1 MTKHYFTRVLLAS
14 LCVTSTLRT
23 VSAADVAASSGE
35 VSIQRSFVNLN
46 FSQPDIRGYSSSG
59 AKLAG
64 NTNTSQ
70 TNVFLTEAEVP
81 GWRTT
86 HPIRAAGTWNQAGRL
101 IEIWR
106 AAGAAALPNTSNDQ
120 YAELNADAIS
130 ALYQNVCLFGGEQF
144 TWSFKHAGRN
154 LNTAE
159 SLKFHIGTITGSS
172 ISSLQ
177 TIVSDTVTRT
187 SSQTTMSTRW
197 KSVSVGNTAE
207 TVRGGIPTTG
217 GVYSFIFEATNG
229 STEGNFL
236 DEIKIGLKPAVEFSA
251 SSNKYYEGNDNTS
264 GKTQAVPFNIVGQIL
279 SQDDMP
285 TLNFKV
291 DYPPNYSGVKAVYGV
306 NYKLYKQ
313 DGTALVEL
321 GSTDGLSKSNQ
332 NTSITFNYTPVYNSA
347 LDYTKGVQVNG
358 LVIGILGNTTV
369 NADITV
375 PFSFALDP
383 TSKAIATSLSSCGN
397 SQADVK
403 FDLNIQED
411 DVDLSVVKALTSD
424 SLTIKDRLVSYTLDV
439 ENKTTVQADSV
450 FLRDSFKNLQ
460 RITTTG
466 SNQTTLM
473 CEDITDGNSKACPTQ
488 WTDANALTALFS
500 NTAGTGLSLGDIPAK
515 AKYRFTIKNL
525 LVTDT
530 DTSTNGQTVNTA
542 TIETTAMSDFEP
554 SNNISTVQKPIIGK
568 SDLSNNKANAPTT
581 ETGVG
586 IFNIAQGGRTG
597 AALLTKS
604 ADNTAKV
611 YFPLN
616 IQNDSAFAQDYKL
629 YASRTSVEPTLNNT
643 DYSTLV
649 QSGIN
654 PFTSGLRVEFYPLT
668 TEQCK
673 AGMTGQS
680 ISQLNISAKTTAQV
694 CAVVSVLPSASTS
707 TNIWFAIESVQTG
720 FGDVILDAVSSLQAQ
735 QRQLILVNDQQAQ
748 IRTGG
753 TFVFAHR
760 LTNQGRVTESGIKLS
775 VNLLKPN
782 DGFLYTLFIDQNG
795 DGLLDGGDVMVKD
808 SDRYQLQAGEQKA
821 ILVKVEAPTSAVN
834 GMTSQVELIATPD
847 NTNQS
852 LSLSPI
858 SNKDLVTIGINQI
871 TLHKTQFKQPGC
883 TDMSALQ
890 VVNAAYQ
897 IGSTQIGRNDCIVY
911 RIMVKNMGEYPLT
924 NVEVSDMYPAYTTPW
939 NSNNILP
946 MKESGEKV
954 TPQGKS
960 VSTIFTEL
968 LPNQQKSL
976 YFGIRLQP

>member
-1 MTKHYFTRVLLAS
+1 MKKHYFTRVLLAS
-14 LCVTSTLRT
+14 LCVTSTLQT
-23 VSAADVAASSGE
+23 VAAADVAASANE
-35 VSIQRSFVNLN
+35 VQIQRSFVNLSFN
-46 FSQPDIRGYSSSG
+46 QPALSGTHAQLSESQ
-59 AKLAG
+59 
-64 NTNTSQ
+64 
-70 TNVFLTEAEVP
+70 VE
-81 GWRTT
+81 GWLTT
-86 HPIRAAGTWNQAGRL
+86 HKLPKL

-106 AAGAAALPNTSNDQ
+106 GKGPDGNAPTSWGTSNSANQ
-120 YAELNADAIS
+120 YAELNAEDAS
-130 ALYQNVCLFGGEQF
+130 ALYQSVCLFKNEEF
-144 TWSFKHAGRN
+144 TWNFKHAARSSTNEQATFYIGKVGTGDR
-154 LNTAE
+154 LNYSINQTIGTSQPVTQLFAWKDANANPTTNKATVTAE
-159 SLKFHIGTITGSS
+159 SGIYQFIFSATRWGSS
-172 ISSLQ
+172 
-177 TIVSDTVTRT
+177 RT
-187 SSQTTMSTRW
+187 L
-197 KSVSVGNTAE
+197 
-207 TVRGGIPTTG
+207 
-217 GVYSFIFEATNG
+217 
-229 STEGNFL
+229 GNFL
-236 DEIKIGLKPAVEFSA
+236 DDIKIGLKPAVEFSA
-251 SSNKYYEGNDNTS
+251 SSNKYYEGNDSTT
-264 GKTQAVPFNIVGQIL
+264 GKKQAVPFNIVGQIL
-279 SQDDMP
+279 STSDMP
-285 TLNFKV
+285 VLNFKV

-313 DGTALVEL
+313 EGAALVEL
-321 GSTDGLSKSNQ
+321 GSADGLSKSNQ
-332 NTSITFNYTPVYNSA
+332 DTSITFNYTPVYNSA

-424 SLTIKDRLVSYTLDV
+424 SLTIKDRLVSYTLEV
-439 ENKTTVQADSV
+439 ENKTTAQADSV

-473 CEDITDGNSKACPTQ
+473 CEDITDGTSKACPTQ

-500 NTAGTGLSLGDIPAK
+500 NTAGTGLNLGDIPAK

-554 SNNISTVQKPIIGK
+554 TNNISTVQKPIIGK

-604 ADNTAKV
+604 ADSTAKV

-654 PFTSGLRVEFYPLT
+654 PFTSGLRIEFYPLT

-694 CAVVSVLPSASTS
+694 CAVVSVLPSASNS

-775 VNLLKPN
+775 VNLLKQN

-821 ILVKVEAPTSAVN
+821 ILVKVEAPTSALN

-852 LSLSPI
+852 LSLNPI

-939 NSNNILP
+939 NSNNVLP

>member
-1 MTKHYFTRVLLAS
+1 MKKHYFTRVLLAS
-14 LCVTSTLRT
+14 LCVTSTLQT
-23 VSAADVAASSGE
+23 VAAADVAASANE
-35 VSIQRSFVNLN
+35 VQIQRSFVNLSFN
-46 FSQPDIRGYSSSG
+46 QPALSGTHAQLSESQ
-59 AKLAG
+59 
-64 NTNTSQ
+64 
-70 TNVFLTEAEVP
+70 VE
-81 GWRTT
+81 GWLTT
-86 HPIRAAGTWNQAGRL
+86 HKLPKL

-106 AAGAAALPNTSNDQ
+106 GKGPDGNAPTSWGTSNSANQ
-120 YAELNADAIS
+120 YAELNAEDAS
-130 ALYQNVCLFGGEQF
+130 ALYQSVCLFKNEEF
-144 TWSFKHAGRN
+144 TWNFKHAARSSTNEQATFYIGKVGTGDR
-154 LNTAE
+154 LNYSINQTIGTSQPVTQLFAWKDANANPTTNKATVTAE
-159 SLKFHIGTITGSS
+159 SGIYQFIFSATRWGSS
-172 ISSLQ
+172 
-177 TIVSDTVTRT
+177 RT
-187 SSQTTMSTRW
+187 L
-197 KSVSVGNTAE
+197 
-207 TVRGGIPTTG
+207 
-217 GVYSFIFEATNG
+217 
-229 STEGNFL
+229 GNFL
-236 DEIKIGLKPAVEFSA
+236 DDIKIGLKPAVEFSA
-251 SSNKYYEGNDNTS
+251 SSNKYYEGNDSTT
-264 GKTQAVPFNIVGQIL
+264 GKKQAVPFNIVGQIL
-279 SQDDMP
+279 STSDMP
-285 TLNFKV
+285 VLNFKV

-313 DGTALVEL
+313 EGAALVEL
-321 GSTDGLSKSNQ
+321 GSADGLSKSNQ
-332 NTSITFNYTPVYNSA
+332 DTSITFNYTPVYNSA

-424 SLTIKDRLVSYTLDV
+424 SLTIKDRLVSYTLEV
-439 ENKTTVQADSV
+439 ENKTTAQADSV

-473 CEDITDGNSKACPTQ
+473 CEDITDGTSKACPTQ

-500 NTAGTGLSLGDIPAK
+500 NTAGTGLNLGDIPAK

-568 SDLSNNKANAPTT
+568 SDLSNNKTNASTT

-604 ADNTAKV
+604 ADSTAKV

>member
-1 MTKHYFTRVLLAS
+1 MKKHYFTRVLLAS
-14 LCVTSTLRT
+14 LCVTSTLQT
-23 VSAADVAASSGE
+23 VAAADVAASANE
-35 VSIQRSFVNLN
+35 VQIQRSFVNLSFN
-46 FSQPDIRGYSSSG
+46 QPALSGTHAQLSESQ
-59 AKLAG
+59 
-64 NTNTSQ
+64 
-70 TNVFLTEAEVP
+70 VE
-81 GWRTT
+81 GWLTT
-86 HPIRAAGTWNQAGRL
+86 HKLPKL

-106 AAGAAALPNTSNDQ
+106 GKGPDGNAPTSWGTSNSANQ
-120 YAELNADAIS
+120 YAELNAEDAS
-130 ALYQNVCLFGGEQF
+130 ALYQSVCLFKNEEF
-144 TWSFKHAGRN
+144 TWNFKHAARSSTNEQATFYIGKVGTGDR
-154 LNTAE
+154 LNYSINQTIGTSQPVTQLFAWKDANANPTTNKATVTAE
-159 SLKFHIGTITGSS
+159 SGIYQFIFSATRWGSS
-172 ISSLQ
+172 
-177 TIVSDTVTRT
+177 RT
-187 SSQTTMSTRW
+187 L
-197 KSVSVGNTAE
+197 
-207 TVRGGIPTTG
+207 
-217 GVYSFIFEATNG
+217 
-229 STEGNFL
+229 GNFL
-236 DEIKIGLKPAVEFSA
+236 DDIKIGLKPAVEFSA
-251 SSNKYYEGNDNTS
+251 SSNKYYEGNDSTT
-264 GKTQAVPFNIVGQIL
+264 GKKQAVPFNIVGQIL
-279 SQDDMP
+279 STSDMP
-285 TLNFKV
+285 VLNFKV

-313 DGTALVEL
+313 EGAALVEL
-321 GSTDGLSKSNQ
+321 GSADGLSKSNQ
-332 NTSITFNYTPVYNSA
+332 DTSITFNYTPVYNSA

-424 SLTIKDRLVSYTLDV
+424 SLTIKDRLVSYTLEV
-439 ENKTTVQADSV
+439 ENKTTAQADSV

-473 CEDITDGNSKACPTQ
+473 CEDITDGTSKACPTQ

-500 NTAGTGLSLGDIPAK
+500 NTAGTGLNLGDIPAK

-554 SNNISTVQKPIIGK
+554 TNNISTVQKPIIGK

-604 ADNTAKV
+604 ADSTAKV

>member
-1 MTKHYFTRVLLAS
+1 MKKHYFTRVLLAL
-14 LCVTSTLRT
+14 LCVTSTLQT
-23 VSAADVAASSGE
+23 VAAADVAASANQ
-35 VSIQRSFVNLN
+35 VQIQRSFVNLD
-46 FSQPDIRGYSSSG
+46 FSQPQQTELNRQV
-59 AKLAG
+59 
-64 NTNTSQ
+64 SQ
-70 TNVFLTEAEVP
+70 DLIP

-86 HPIRAAGTWNQAGRL
+86 HRYWGNLGRI

-106 AAGAAALPNTSNDQ
+106 GAGYADAGTLPNASNDQ
-120 YAELNADAIS
+120 YAELNAEEPS
-130 ALYQNVCLFGGEQF
+130 ALYQKVCLFRGESF
-144 TWSFKHAGRN
+144 TWSFKHAARQSN
-154 LNTAE
+154 VTETAE
-159 SLKFHIGTITGSS
+159 FLIGTVADQVAGNATYVVTPLQSITTSS
-172 ISSLQ
+172 
-177 TIVSDTVTRT
+177 VTR
-187 SSQTTMSTRW
+187 SESGRWATR
-197 KSVSVGNTAE
+197 SGTATVGSLVAE
-207 TVRGGIPTTG
+207 SGGI
-217 GVYSFIFEATNG
+217 YSFIFRATNG
-229 STEGNFL
+229 ATLGNLL
-236 DEIKIGLKPAVEFSA
+236 DDVKIGLKPAVEFSA
-251 SSNKYYEGNDNTS
+251 SSNKYYEGNDSTT
-264 GKTQAVPFNIVGQIL
+264 GKKQSVPFNIVGQIL
-279 SQDDMP
+279 SASDMP
-285 TLNFKV
+285 VLNFKV
-291 DYPPNYSGVKAVYGV
+291 EYPPNYSGVKAVYGV
-306 NYKLYKQ
+306 NYVLYKQ
-313 DGTALVEL
+313 AADGTLTKLTTA
-321 GSTDGLSKSNQ
+321 DGLNTSNP
-332 NTSITFNYTPVYNSA
+332 NSITFNYTPVYNSA

-383 TSKAIATSLSSCGN
+383 TSKAIATSLSSCGS
-397 SQADVK
+397 SQADIK
-403 FDLNIQED
+403 FDLKIQED

-473 CEDITDGNSKACPTQ
+473 CEDLTDGTSKACPTQ
-488 WTDANALTALFS
+488 WTDANALTAIFS

-554 SNNISTVQKPIIGK
+554 TNNISTVQKPIIGK

-604 ADNTAKV
+604 ADSTAKV

-694 CAVVSVLPSASTS
+694 CAVVSVLPSASNS

-808 SDRYQLQAGEQKA
+808 SDRYQLQVGEQKA

-834 GMTSQVELIATPD
+834 GLTSQVELIATPD

-871 TLHKTQFKQPGC
+871 TLHKTQFKQTGC

-911 RIMVKNMGEYPLT
+911 RILVKNMGEHPLT

-939 NSNNILP
+939 NSNNVLP

>member
-14 LCVTSTLRT
+14 LCVTSTLQT
-23 VSAADVAASSGE
+23 VAAADVAASANE
-35 VSIQRSFVNLN
+35 VQIQRSFVNLD
-46 FSQPDIRGYSSSG
+46 FSQPQQTELNRQV
-59 AKLAG
+59 
-64 NTNTSQ
+64 SQ
-70 TNVFLTEAEVP
+70 DLIP

-86 HPIRAAGTWNQAGRL
+86 HRYWGNLGRI

-106 AAGAAALPNTSNDQ
+106 GAGYADAGTLPNASNDQ
-120 YAELNADAIS
+120 YAELNAEEPS
-130 ALYQNVCLFGGEQF
+130 ALYQKVCLFRGESF
-144 TWSFKHAGRN
+144 TWSFKHAARQSN
-154 LNTAE
+154 VTETAE
-159 SLKFHIGTITGSS
+159 FLIGTVADQVAGNATYVVTPLQSIT
-172 ISSLQ
+172 
-177 TIVSDTVTRT
+177 T
-187 SSQTTMSTRW
+187 SSVIRSQSGRWATR
-197 KSVSVGNTAE
+197 SGTATVGSLVAQS
-207 TVRGGIPTTG
+207 GGI
-217 GVYSFIFEATNG
+217 YSFIFRATNG
-229 STEGNFL
+229 ATLGNLL
-236 DEIKIGLKPAVEFSA
+236 DDVKIGLKPAVEFSA
-251 SSNKYYEGNDNTS
+251 SSNKYYEGNDSTT
-264 GKTQAVPFNIVGQIL
+264 GKKQAVPFNIVGQIL
-279 SQDDMP
+279 SATDMP
-285 TLNFKV
+285 ELNFKV
-291 DYPPNYSGVKAVYGV
+291 EYPPNYSGVKAVYGV
-306 NYKLYKQ
+306 NYVLYKQ
-313 DGTALVEL
+313 AADGTLTKLTAA
-321 GSTDGLSKSNQ
+321 DGLNTSNQ

-397 SQADVK
+397 SQSDIK
-403 FDLNIQED
+403 FDLKIQED

-424 SLTIKDRLVSYTLDV
+424 SLTIKDRLVSYTLEV
-439 ENKTTVQADSV
+439 ENKTTAQADSV

-460 RITTTG
+460 RVTTG
-466 SNQTTLM
+466 TTPTALT
-473 CEDITDGNSKACPTQ
+473 CEDLTDGTSKACPTQ

-542 TIETTAMSDFEP
+542 TIETTAMFDFEP
-554 SNNISTVQKPIIGK
+554 TNNISTVQKPIIGK

-604 ADNTAKV
+604 ADSTAKV

-680 ISQLNISAKTTAQV
+680 ISQLNISAKTTTQV
-694 CAVVSVLPSASTS
+694 CAVVSVLPSASNS

-808 SDRYQLQAGEQKA
+808 SDRYQLQVGEQKA

-852 LSLSPI
+852 LSLNPI

-871 TLHKTQFKQPGC
+871 TLHKTQFKQTGC

-939 NSNNILP
+939 NSNNVLP

>member
-1 MTKHYFTRVLLAS
+1 MTKHYFTRILLAS
-14 LCVTSTLRT
+14 LCVTSTLQT
-23 VSAADVAASSGE
+23 VTAADVAASANQ
-35 VSIQRSFVNLN
+35 VQIQRSFVNLD
-46 FSQPDIRGYSSSG
+46 FSQPQQTELNRQV
-59 AKLAG
+59 
-64 NTNTSQ
+64 SQ
-70 TNVFLTEAEVP
+70 DLIP

-86 HPIRAAGTWNQAGRL
+86 HRYWGNLGRI

-106 AAGAAALPNTSNDQ
+106 GAGYADAGTLPNASNDQ
-120 YAELNADAIS
+120 YAELNAEEPS
-130 ALYQNVCLFGGEQF
+130 ALYQKVCLFRGESF
-144 TWSFKHAGRN
+144 TWSFKHAARQSN
-154 LNTAE
+154 VTETAE
-159 SLKFHIGTITGSS
+159 FLIGTVADQVAGNATYVVTPLQSITTSS
-172 ISSLQ
+172 
-177 TIVSDTVTRT
+177 VTR
-187 SSQTTMSTRW
+187 SESGRWATR
-197 KSVSVGNTAE
+197 SGTATVGSLVAE
-207 TVRGGIPTTG
+207 SGGI
-217 GVYSFIFEATNG
+217 YSFIFRATNG
-229 STEGNFL
+229 ATLGNLL
-236 DEIKIGLKPAVEFSA
+236 DDVKIGLKPAVEFSA
-251 SSNKYYEGNDNTS
+251 SSNKYYEGNDSTT
-264 GKTQAVPFNIVGQIL
+264 GKKQSVPFNIVGQIL
-279 SQDDMP
+279 SASDMP
-285 TLNFKV
+285 VLNFKV
-291 DYPPNYSGVKAVYGV
+291 EYPPNYSGVKAVYGV
-306 NYKLYKQ
+306 NYVLYKQ
-313 DGTALVEL
+313 AADGTLTKLTTA
-321 GSTDGLSKSNQ
+321 DGLNTSNP
-332 NTSITFNYTPVYNSA
+332 NSITFNYTPVYNSA

-375 PFSFALDP
+375 PVSFALDP

-403 FDLNIQED
+403 FDLKIQED

-424 SLTIKDRLVSYTLDV
+424 SLTIKDRLVSYTLEV
-439 ENKTTVQADSV
+439 ENKTTAQADSV

-460 RITTTG
+460 RVTTG
-466 SNQTTLM
+466 TTPTALT
-473 CEDITDGNSKACPTQ
+473 CEDITDGTSKACPTQ

-554 SNNISTVQKPIIGK
+554 TNNISTVQKPIIGK

-604 ADNTAKV
+604 ADSTAKV

-668 TEQCK
+668 TELCK

-871 TLHKTQFKQPGC
+871 TLHKTQFKQTGC

-911 RIMVKNMGEYPLT
+911 RILVKNMGEHPLT

-939 NSNNILP
+939 NSNNVLP

>member
-1 MTKHYFTRVLLAS
+1 MIKHYFTRVLLAS
-14 LCVTSTLRT
+14 LCVTSTLQT
-23 VSAADVAASSGE
+23 VAAADVAASANE
-35 VSIQRSFVNLN
+35 VQIQRSFVNLSFN
-46 FSQPDIRGYSSSG
+46 QPALSDTHAQFSE
-59 AKLAG
+59 
-64 NTNTSQ
+64 SQ
-70 TNVFLTEAEVP
+70 VE
-81 GWRTT
+81 GWLTT
-86 HPIRAAGTWNQAGRL
+86 HKLPKL
-101 IEIWR
+101 IEMWR
-106 AAGAAALPNTSNDQ
+106 GKGPDSSAPNSWGTSNSANQ
-120 YAELNADAIS
+120 YAELNAEDAS
-130 ALYQNVCLFGGEQF
+130 ALYQSVCLFKNEEF
-144 TWSFKHAGRN
+144 TWNFRHAARSSTDEQATFYIGKVGTGDR
-154 LNTAE
+154 LNYSINQTIGNSQPVTQLFAWKDANANPAVNKATVTAE
-159 SLKFHIGTITGSS
+159 SGIYQFIFSATRWGTGSNA
-172 ISSLQ
+172 
-177 TIVSDTVTRT
+177 RT
-187 SSQTTMSTRW
+187 L
-197 KSVSVGNTAE
+197 
-207 TVRGGIPTTG
+207 
-217 GVYSFIFEATNG
+217 
-229 STEGNFL
+229 GNFL
-236 DEIKIGLKPAVEFSA
+236 DDIKIGLKPAVEFSA

-383 TSKAIATSLSSCGN
+383 TSKAIATSLSSCGS
-397 SQADVK
+397 SQADIK
-403 FDLNIQED
+403 FDLKIQED

-460 RITTTG
+460 RIITETTP
-466 SNQTTLM
+466 TTLT
-473 CEDITDGNSKACPTQ
+473 CEDLTDGTSKACPTQ
-488 WTDANALTALFS
+488 WTDSNALTALFS
-500 NTAGTGLSLGDIPAK
+500 NIAGTGLSLGDIPAK

-525 LVTDT
+525 QVTDT

-554 SNNISTVQKPIIGK
+554 TNNISIVQKPIISK

-604 ADNTAKV
+604 ADSTAKV

-694 CAVVSVLPSASTS
+694 CAVVSVLPSASNS

-760 LTNQGRVTESGIKLS
+760 LTNQGRVPESGIKLS

-858 SNKDLVTIGINQI
+858 LNKDLVTIGINQI
-871 TLHKTQFKQPGC
+871 TLHKTQFKQTGC

-911 RIMVKNMGEYPLT
+911 RILVKNMGEYPLT

-939 NSNNILP
+939 NSNNVLP

>member
-1 MTKHYFTRVLLAS
+1 MKKHYFTRVLLAS
-14 LCVTSTLRT
+14 LCVTSTLQT
-23 VSAADVAASSGE
+23 VAAADVAASANE
-35 VSIQRSFVNLN
+35 VQIQRSFVNLSFN
-46 FSQPDIRGYSSSG
+46 QPALSGTHAQLSESQ
-59 AKLAG
+59 
-64 NTNTSQ
+64 
-70 TNVFLTEAEVP
+70 VE
-81 GWRTT
+81 GWLTT
-86 HPIRAAGTWNQAGRL
+86 HKLPKL

-106 AAGAAALPNTSNDQ
+106 GKGPDGNAPTSWGTSNSANQ
-120 YAELNADAIS
+120 YAELNAEDAS
-130 ALYQNVCLFGGEQF
+130 ALYQSVCLFKNEEF
-144 TWSFKHAGRN
+144 TWNFKHAARSSTNEQATFYIGKVGTGDR
-154 LNTAE
+154 LNYSINQTIGTSQPVTQLFAWKDANANPTTNKATVTAE
-159 SLKFHIGTITGSS
+159 SGIYQFIFSATRWGSS
-172 ISSLQ
+172 
-177 TIVSDTVTRT
+177 RT
-187 SSQTTMSTRW
+187 L
-197 KSVSVGNTAE
+197 
-207 TVRGGIPTTG
+207 
-217 GVYSFIFEATNG
+217 
-229 STEGNFL
+229 GNFL
-236 DEIKIGLKPAVEFSA
+236 DDIKIGLKPAVEFSA
-251 SSNKYYEGNDNTS
+251 SSNKYYEGNDSTT
-264 GKTQAVPFNIVGQIL
+264 GKKQAVPFNIVGQIL
-279 SQDDMP
+279 SASDMP
-285 TLNFKV
+285 VLNFKV

-313 DGTALVEL
+313 EGAALVEL
-321 GSTDGLSKSNQ
+321 GSADGLSKSNQ
-332 NTSITFNYTPVYNSA
+332 DTSITFNYTPVYNSA

-424 SLTIKDRLVSYTLDV
+424 SLTIKDRLVSYTLEV
-439 ENKTTVQADSV
+439 ENKTTAQADSV

-473 CEDITDGNSKACPTQ
+473 CEDITDGTSKACPTQ

-525 LVTDT
+525 QVTDT

-554 SNNISTVQKPIIGK
+554 NNNISTVQKPIIGK

-604 ADNTAKV
+604 ADSTAKV

-694 CAVVSVLPSASTS
+694 CAVVSVLPSASNS

-720 FGDVILDAVSSLQAQ
+720 FGDVILDVVSSLQAQ

-775 VNLLKPN
+775 VNLLKLN

-939 NSNNILP
+939 DSNNILP

>member
-1 MTKHYFTRVLLAS
+1 MKKHYFTRVLLTS
-14 LCVTSTLRT
+14 LCVTSTLQT
-23 VSAADVAASSGE
+23 VAAADVAASANE
-35 VSIQRSFVNLN
+35 VQIQRSFVNLD
-46 FSQPDIRGYSSSG
+46 FSQPQQTELNRQV
-59 AKLAG
+59 
-64 NTNTSQ
+64 SQ
-70 TNVFLTEAEVP
+70 DLIP

-86 HPIRAAGTWNQAGRL
+86 HRYWGNLGRI

-106 AAGAAALPNTSNDQ
+106 GAGYADAGTLPNASNDQ
-120 YAELNADAIS
+120 YAELNAEEPS
-130 ALYQNVCLFGGEQF
+130 ALYQKVCLFRGESF
-144 TWSFKHAGRN
+144 TWSFKHAARQSN
-154 LNTAE
+154 VTETAE
-159 SLKFHIGTITGSS
+159 FLIGTVADQVAGNATYVVTPLQSITTSS
-172 ISSLQ
+172 
-177 TIVSDTVTRT
+177 VTR
-187 SSQTTMSTRW
+187 SQSGRWATR
-197 KSVSVGNTAE
+197 SGTATVGSLVAQS
-207 TVRGGIPTTG
+207 GGI
-217 GVYSFIFEATNG
+217 YSFIFRATNG
-229 STEGNFL
+229 ATLGNLL
-236 DEIKIGLKPAVEFSA
+236 DDVKIGLKPAVEFSA
-251 SSNKYYEGNDNTS
+251 SSNKYYEGNDSTT
-264 GKTQAVPFNIVGQIL
+264 GKKQAVPFNIVGQIL
-279 SQDDMP
+279 SASDMP
-285 TLNFKV
+285 VLNFKV
-291 DYPPNYSGVKAVYGV
+291 EYPTNYSGVKAVYGV
-306 NYKLYKQ
+306 NYVLYKQ
-313 DGTALVEL
+313 AADGTLTKLTAA
-321 GSTDGLSKSNQ
+321 DGLNTSNP
-332 NTSITFNYTPVYNSA
+332 NSITFNYTPVYNSA

-397 SQADVK
+397 SQSDIK
-403 FDLNIQED
+403 FDLKIQED

-424 SLTIKDRLVSYTLDV
+424 SLTIKDRLVSYTLEV
-439 ENKTTVQADSV
+439 ENKTTAQADSV

-473 CEDITDGNSKACPTQ
+473 CEDITDGTSKACPTQ

-554 SNNISTVQKPIIGK
+554 TNNISTVQKPIIGK

-604 ADNTAKV
+604 ADSTAKV

-673 AGMTGQS
+673 AGLAGQS
-680 ISQLNISAKTTAQV
+680 ISQLNITAKTTAQV
-694 CAVVSVLPSASTS
+694 CAVVSVLPSASNS

-808 SDRYQLQAGEQKA
+808 SDRYQLQVGEQKA

-852 LSLSPI
+852 LSLNPI

-871 TLHKTQFKQPGC
+871 TLHKTQFKQTGC

-911 RIMVKNMGEYPLT
+911 RILVKNMGEYPLT

-939 NSNNILP
+939 NSNNVLP

>member
-1 MTKHYFTRVLLAS
+1 MKKHYFAPVLLTT
-14 LCVTSTLRT
+14 LCFSSTLQT
-23 VSAADVAASSGE
+23 VAAADVAASANE
-35 VSIQRSFVNLN
+35 VQIQRSFVNLD
-46 FSQPDIRGYSSSG
+46 FSQPQQTELNRQV
-59 AKLAG
+59 
-64 NTNTSQ
+64 SQ
-70 TNVFLTEAEVP
+70 DFIP

-86 HPIRAAGTWNQAGRL
+86 HRYWGNLGRI

-106 AAGAAALPNTSNDQ
+106 GAGYADAGTLPNASNDQ
-120 YAELNADAIS
+120 YAELNAEEPS
-130 ALYQNVCLFGGEQF
+130 ALYQKVCLFRGESF
-144 TWSFKHAGRN
+144 TWSFKHAARQSN
-154 LNTAE
+154 VTETAE
-159 SLKFHIGTITGSS
+159 FLIGTVADQVAGNATYVVTPLQSITTSS
-172 ISSLQ
+172 
-177 TIVSDTVTRT
+177 VTR
-187 SSQTTMSTRW
+187 SQSGRWATR
-197 KSVSVGNTAE
+197 SGTATVGSLVAQS
-207 TVRGGIPTTG
+207 GGI
-217 GVYSFIFEATNG
+217 YSFIFRATNG
-229 STEGNFL
+229 ATLGNLL
-236 DEIKIGLKPAVEFSA
+236 DDVKIGLKPAVEFSA

-279 SQDDMP
+279 SASDMP
-285 TLNFKV
+285 MLNFKV
-291 DYPPNYSGVKAVYGV
+291 EYPTNYSGVKAVYGI
-306 NYKLYKQ
+306 NYVLYKQ
-313 DGTALVEL
+313 AADGTLTKLTAV
-321 GSTDGLSKSNQ
+321 DGLNTSNP
-332 NTSITFNYTPVYNSA
+332 NSITFNYTPVYNSA

-424 SLTIKDRLVSYTLDV
+424 SLTIKDRLVSYTLEV
-439 ENKTTVQADSV
+439 ENKTTAQADSV

-460 RITTTG
+460 RVTTG
-466 SNQTTLM
+466 TTPTALT
-473 CEDITDGNSKACPTQ
+473 CEDITDGTSKACPTQ

-525 LVTDT
+525 QVTDT

-554 SNNISTVQKPIIGK
+554 TNNISTVQKPIIGK

-604 ADNTAKV
+604 ADSTAKV

-694 CAVVSVLPSASTS
+694 CAVVSVLPSASNS

-720 FGDVILDAVSSLQAQ
+720 FGDVILDVVSSLQAQ

-782 DGFLYTLFIDQNG
+782 DGFLFTLFIDQNG

-871 TLHKTQFKQPGC
+871 TLHKTQFKQTGC

-939 NSNNILP
+939 NSNNVLP

>member
-1 MTKHYFTRVLLAS
+1 MKKHYFAPVLLTT
-14 LCVTSTLRT
+14 LCFSSTLQT
-23 VSAADVAASSGE
+23 VAAADVAASANE
-35 VSIQRSFVNLN
+35 VQIQRSFVNLD
-46 FSQPDIRGYSSSG
+46 FSQPQQTELNRQV
-59 AKLAG
+59 
-64 NTNTSQ
+64 SQ
-70 TNVFLTEAEVP
+70 DFIP

-86 HPIRAAGTWNQAGRL
+86 HRYWGNLGRI

-106 AAGAAALPNTSNDQ
+106 GAGYADAGTLPNASNDQ
-120 YAELNADAIS
+120 YAELNAEEPS
-130 ALYQNVCLFGGEQF
+130 ALYQKVCLFRGESF
-144 TWSFKHAGRN
+144 TWSFKHAARQSN
-154 LNTAE
+154 VTETAE
-159 SLKFHIGTITGSS
+159 FLIGTVADQVAGNATYVVTPLQSITTSS
-172 ISSLQ
+172 
-177 TIVSDTVTRT
+177 VTR
-187 SSQTTMSTRW
+187 SQSGRWATR
-197 KSVSVGNTAE
+197 SGTATVGSLVAQS
-207 TVRGGIPTTG
+207 GGI
-217 GVYSFIFEATNG
+217 YSFIFRATNG
-229 STEGNFL
+229 ATLGNLL
-236 DEIKIGLKPAVEFSA
+236 DDVKIGLKPAVEFSA

-279 SQDDMP
+279 SASDMP
-285 TLNFKV
+285 MLNFKV
-291 DYPPNYSGVKAVYGV
+291 EYPTNYSGVKAVYGI
-306 NYKLYKQ
+306 NYVLYKQ
-313 DGTALVEL
+313 AADGTLTKLTAV
-321 GSTDGLSKSNQ
+321 DGLNTSNP
-332 NTSITFNYTPVYNSA
+332 NSITFNYTPVYNSA

-397 SQADVK
+397 SQSDIK
-403 FDLNIQED
+403 FDLKIQED

-424 SLTIKDRLVSYTLDV
+424 SQTIKDRLVSYTLDV

-473 CEDITDGNSKACPTQ
+473 CEDLTDGTSKACPTQ

-694 CAVVSVLPSASTS
+694 CAVVSVLPSASNS

-720 FGDVILDAVSSLQAQ
+720 FGDVILDVVSSLQAQ

-782 DGFLYTLFIDQNG
+782 DGFLFTLFIDQNG

-871 TLHKTQFKQPGC
+871 TLHKTQFKQTGC

-939 NSNNILP
+939 NSNNVLP

>member
-14 LCVTSTLRT
+14 LCVTSTLQT
-23 VSAADVAASSGE
+23 VAAADVAASANE
-35 VSIQRSFVNLN
+35 VQIQRSFVNLD
-46 FSQPDIRGYSSSG
+46 FSQPQQTELNRQV
-59 AKLAG
+59 
-64 NTNTSQ
+64 SQ
-70 TNVFLTEAEVP
+70 DLIP

-86 HPIRAAGTWNQAGRL
+86 HRYWGNLGRI

-106 AAGAAALPNTSNDQ
+106 GAGYADAGTLPNASNDQ
-120 YAELNADAIS
+120 YAELNAEEPS
-130 ALYQNVCLFGGEQF
+130 ALYQKVCLFRGESF
-144 TWSFKHAGRN
+144 TWSFKHAARQSN
-154 LNTAE
+154 VTETAE
-159 SLKFHIGTITGSS
+159 FLIGTVADQVAGNATYVVTPLQSITTSS
-172 ISSLQ
+172 
-177 TIVSDTVTRT
+177 VTR
-187 SSQTTMSTRW
+187 SQSGRWATR
-197 KSVSVGNTAE
+197 SGTATVGSLVAQS
-207 TVRGGIPTTG
+207 GGI
-217 GVYSFIFEATNG
+217 YSFIFRATNG
-229 STEGNFL
+229 ATLGNLL
-236 DEIKIGLKPAVEFSA
+236 DDVKIGLKPAVEFSA
-251 SSNKYYEGNDNTS
+251 SSNKYYEGNDSTT
-264 GKTQAVPFNIVGQIL
+264 GKKQSVPFNIVGQIL
-279 SQDDMP
+279 SATDMP
-285 TLNFKV
+285 ELNFKV
-291 DYPPNYSGVKAVYGV
+291 EYPPNYSGVKAVYGV
-306 NYKLYKQ
+306 NYVLYKQ
-313 DGTALVEL
+313 AADGTLTKLTTA
-321 GSTDGLSKSNQ
+321 DGLNTSNP
-332 NTSITFNYTPVYNSA
+332 NSITFNYTPVYNSA

-397 SQADVK
+397 SQSDIK
-403 FDLNIQED
+403 FDLKIQED

-439 ENKTTVQADSV
+439 ENKTTAQADSV

-460 RITTTG
+460 RVTTG
-466 SNQTTLM
+466 TTPTALT
-473 CEDITDGNSKACPTQ
+473 CEDLTDGTSKACPTQ

-554 SNNISTVQKPIIGK
+554 TNNISTVQKPIIGK

-604 ADNTAKV
+604 ADSTAKV

-694 CAVVSVLPSASTS
+694 CAVVSVLPSASNS

-808 SDRYQLQAGEQKA
+808 SDRYQLQVGEQKA

-852 LSLSPI
+852 LSLS
-858 SNKDLVTIGINQI
+858 
-871 TLHKTQFKQPGC
+871 
-883 TDMSALQ
+883 
-890 VVNAAYQ
+890 
-897 IGSTQIGRNDCIVY
+897 
-911 RIMVKNMGEYPLT
+911 
-924 NVEVSDMYPAYTTPW
+924 
-939 NSNNILP
+939 
-946 MKESGEKV
+946 
-954 TPQGKS
+954 
-960 VSTIFTEL
+960 
-968 LPNQQKSL
+968 
-976 YFGIRLQP
+976 

>member
-1 MTKHYFTRVLLAS
+1 MKKHYFTRVLLAS
-14 LCVTSTLRT
+14 LCVTSTLQT
-23 VSAADVAASSGE
+23 VAAADVAASANE
-35 VSIQRSFVNLN
+35 VQIQRSFVNLSFN
-46 FSQPDIRGYSSSG
+46 QPALSGTHAQLSESQ
-59 AKLAG
+59 
-64 NTNTSQ
+64 
-70 TNVFLTEAEVP
+70 VE
-81 GWRTT
+81 GWLTT
-86 HPIRAAGTWNQAGRL
+86 HKLPKL

-106 AAGAAALPNTSNDQ
+106 GKGPDGNAPTSWGTSNSANQ
-120 YAELNADAIS
+120 YAELNAEDAS
-130 ALYQNVCLFGGEQF
+130 ALYQSVCLFKNEEF
-144 TWSFKHAGRN
+144 TWNFKHAARSSTNEQATFYIGKVGTGDR
-154 LNTAE
+154 LNYSINQTIGTSQPVTQLFAWKDANANPTTNKATVTAE
-159 SLKFHIGTITGSS
+159 SGIYQFIFSATRWGSS
-172 ISSLQ
+172 
-177 TIVSDTVTRT
+177 RT
-187 SSQTTMSTRW
+187 L
-197 KSVSVGNTAE
+197 
-207 TVRGGIPTTG
+207 
-217 GVYSFIFEATNG
+217 
-229 STEGNFL
+229 GNFL
-236 DEIKIGLKPAVEFSA
+236 DDIKIGLKPAVEFSA
-251 SSNKYYEGNDNTS
+251 SSNKYYEGNDSTT
-264 GKTQAVPFNIVGQIL
+264 GKKQAVPFNIVGQIL
-279 SQDDMP
+279 STSDMP
-285 TLNFKV
+285 VLNFKV

-313 DGTALVEL
+313 EGAALVEL
-321 GSTDGLSKSNQ
+321 GSADGLSKSNQ
-332 NTSITFNYTPVYNSA
+332 DTSITFNYTPVYNSA

-424 SLTIKDRLVSYTLDV
+424 SLTIKDRLVSYTLEV
-439 ENKTTVQADSV
+439 ENITTAQADSV

-473 CEDITDGNSKACPTQ
+473 CEDITDGTSKACPTQ

-500 NTAGTGLSLGDIPAK
+500 NTAGTGLNLGDIPAK

-554 SNNISTVQKPIIGK
+554 TNNISTVQKPIIGK

-604 ADNTAKV
+604 ADSTAKV